1 MKMIDRYSTAMHA
14 GNLASKP
21 ETTWS
26 DTDVLGAMG
35 LAARHEPLGVAIAR
49 MLYGGGQADVLAIIA
64 EETFE
69 QSFRM
74 HSKRTQYKITRVQAE
89 DIATA
94 VLSWYRHGTC
104 QPCGGTGFARIK
116 DTPSLGS
123 ECKHCAG
130 TRKVLFEKQFRHEW
144 RELARWLH
152 DQINQTQSRAGQVA
166 MQKIAPTLSF

>member
-1 MKMIDRYSTAMHA
+1 MKIIDRYSTAMHA

-49 MLYGGGQADVLAIIA
+49 MLYGGGQADVLAIMTA
-64 EETFE
+64 EAYE
-69 QSFRM
+69 QSFRL
-74 HSKRTQYKITRVQAE
+74 RCKITRVQAE

-116 DTPSLGS
+116 DTPSLGT

-130 TRKVLFEKQFRHEW
+130 TRKMPFDRQFRHEW
-144 RELARWLH
+144 RGLAQWLH
-152 DQINQTQSRAGQVA
+152 DEIGKTQNRAGQVA
-166 MQKIAPTLSF
+166 MQKIAPQLNL